1 MYQAT
6 YLAIIRTAVYG
17 FLSMNVLQQRI
28 QELYVSQFTDSVNL
42 RISCN
47 VFRNYTCL
55 SLQILL
61 IYVFHATFSG
71 IIRVSVYGFC

>member
-17 FLSMNVLQQRI
+17 FLSMNALQQRI

-55 SLQILL
+55 SLRILL
-61 IYVFHATFSG
+61 IDVFHTK
-71 IIRVSVYGFC
+71 Y